1 MTETPTTPDYPMAD
15 VVVVCHTP
23 GCGNEGHEITLT
35 TVKGTSVMCGPCGR
49 DCEVISENDVI
60 QERN

>member
-1 MTETPTTPDYPMAD
+1 MAD